1 MFSITGDRGFLDLL
15 HHLVLPAGVLAA
27 MHLSRFMRYTRFSM
41 LEVINQD
48 YMVTALAKGLPRRLR
63 VYRHALRNALIPVIT
78 IIGLS
83 IPTVIVGAVFLETIY
98 NWPGMG
104 RLYYNAVIARDYPVI
119 MGANLIIALVVLLAN
134 LAVDILYSVV
144 DPRVRYD

>member
-1 MFSITGDRGFLDLL
+1 
-15 HHLVLPAGVLAA
+15 
-27 MHLSRFMRYTRFSM
+27 
-41 LEVINQD
+41 
-48 YMVTALAKGLPRRLR
+48 
-63 VYRHALRNALIPVIT
+63 
-78 IIGLS
+78 
-83 IPTVIVGAVFLETIY
+83 
-98 NWPGMG
+98 MG